1 MITTLLSPL
10 NLKGNLKMVAFF
22 FALFCVLFSFKYTYE
37 LGRKHKE
44 QEMMLAFQK
53 QVEKF
58 RYEREKQ
65 IKEIEVLHDK
75 IERQIRQDAKKY
87 GDEPIGDVLRNQL
100 KRMREDREICP
111 RGCKD

>member
-44 QEMMLAFQK
+44 QEMILAFQR

-58 RYEREKQ
+58 RDEREKS
-65 IKEIEVLHDK
+65 IKEIDLLHEK
-75 IERQIRQDAKKY
+75 NERAIREDAKKY
-87 GDEPIGDVLRNQL
+87 GDDPIGDVLRNQL
-100 KRMREDREICP
+100 KRMREDSEICP
-111 RGCKD
+111 TSCED